1 MENIKIENKSNKF
14 KWKKNPNTGGLTLTC
29 VGKVLV
35 PGTTAQRIDTGI
47 YFKIPSGYYL
57 ITHTYPGLQEYKKV
71 FVSSTLLEEE
81 GNLNLTFVNPTS
93 YPETILNEVVAE
105 VLILPNFKRGY
116 EEINL
121 SE

>member
-1 MENIKIENKSNKF
+1 MENIKIENKLSKFTWKDNK
-14 KWKKNPNTGGLTLTC
+14 NTGGLTLTC
-29 VGKVLV
+29 TKKLLI
-35 PGTTAQRIDTGI
+35 PGTTSLRVDTGI
-47 YFKIPSGYYL
+47 YFKIPPGYYL
-57 ITHTYPGLQEYKKV
+57 ITHTYPGLQEYKKT